1 MKNSIH
7 HNYED
12 FREKLKD
19 LYEKNVNIT
28 HIDFDIA
35 KYIEEINSK
44 LHDFKEEILEK
55 VSFKF

>member
-1 MKNSIH
+1 MKHSIH

-28 HIDFDIA
+28 HIDFDISN
-35 KYIEEINSK
+35 YIEEINSK

-55 VSFKF
+55 VSF